1 MFKLLVQSFVRLE
14 LELELLVQG
23 YTGVLRTTIN
33 TTREQTR
40 RAIVEEGV
48 SKDGIGL
55 DINAEHSLLS
65 EVEVDVKTLWVA
77 GGDLWGVLGVMAS
90 WANLDST
97 TALGGDD
104 LAVLGGVAAEVFGS
118 VLSKD
123 IEPDDGVRAE
133 SAVSPV
139 PARHVGGEWLVSPV
153 LIYVSISL
161 ADVSNMLTL
170 SW

>member
-1 MFKLLVQSFVRLE
+1 MFNYWYKKIVLLE

-23 YTGVLRTTIN
+23 DTSVLRTTIN

-40 RAIVEEGV
+40 RAIVEEGI
-48 SKDGIGL
+48 SKNGVGL
-55 DINAEHSLLS
+55 DINPEHSLLS

-77 GGDLWGVLGVMAS
+77 GGDLWGVLRVVAG

-97 TALGGDD
+97 AALSGDD

-118 VLSKD
+118 VLSED
-123 IEPDDGVRAE
+123 IEPDDGVRPE

-153 LIYVSISL
+153 LIYVSTSVTD
-161 ADVSNMLTL
+161 ASDMLTL